1 MIKFVADR
9 PFNDPTYATDFSKIS
24 KLGWHPTNKL
34 HQDFNWLAEKIL
46 KDLLNSQN
54 EKNNFPTTYLTTQND
69 ASHTTFVRLFS
80 NLNDAESL
88 VPFLQEIADVFIN
101 QKDYVY
107 ELIVVDDGS
116 TDNSVEKILEYS
128 KSSPNIKLI
137 ELSRNFGQQIA
148 LYVGLT
154 QSKGQIMV
162 TVDGDG
168 HPPECII
175 KLADAIRD
183 GYEMASGNRKNRQDD
198 IFGRITSK
206 IGAYLIKRVLDQT
219 ITDFGSIKAFQGNW
233 LNVSLPAKSEIQM
246 FIQQR
251 YTGCLN

>member
-1 MIKFVADR
+1 MTHHIPHLSIVV
-9 PFNDPTYATDFSKIS
+9 P
-24 KLGWHPTNKL
+24 
-34 HQDFNWLAEKIL
+34 
-46 KDLLNSQN
+46 
-54 EKNNFPTTYLTTQND
+54 
-69 ASHTTFVRLFS
+69 

-168 HPPECII
+168 QYPPECII

-198 IFGRITSK
+198 IFGRITK
-206 IGAYLIKRVLDQT
+206 NWRVSYQASFRPDNYGFW
-219 ITDFGSIKAFQGNW
+219 IH
-233 LNVSLPAKSEIQM
+233 
-246 FIQQR
+246 
-251 YTGCLN
+251 